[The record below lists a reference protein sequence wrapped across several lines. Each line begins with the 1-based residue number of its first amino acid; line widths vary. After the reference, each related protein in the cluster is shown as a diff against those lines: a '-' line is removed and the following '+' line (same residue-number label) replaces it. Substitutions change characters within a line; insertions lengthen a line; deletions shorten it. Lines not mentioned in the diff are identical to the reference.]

1 MLSVVT
7 YVFLIHTWLILISKT
22 PKRKNSN
29 QLMALRETN
38 KDSKEKRSGKKII
51 SPTGNNIQYFLT
63 AFYF

>member
-29 QLMALRETN
+29 QLMPLRETN
-38 KDSKEKRSGKKII
+38 KDSKEKRSGKKNK
-51 SPTGNNIQYFLT
+51 SHW
-63 AFYF
+63 